1 MVALVS
7 GVGAGSAIFA
17 AFLLPVTTVV
27 TLFVSSVATF
37 LAAGYVSLRAD
48 SPRSEVPEARRSVVM
63 AARVA
68 IDEVVLAGQSF
79 LISPPPA
86 AEIEHFRREVDA
98 ARELFARRGWL
109 ADPLAYHRPPP
120 ALSEPRL
127 VLRQLGHGS
136 HRIVYE
142 ELSFESGYEPDVAEP
157 GRDRWSSYT
166 ANRTTHAALLRH
178 RGAPRPWLVCIHG
191 YFMGQVRFGFWIFDA
206 IHLHRELG
214 LNVLLPVLPFHG
226 PRKVGRFSGE
236 GFLGGSVLDTVH
248 AEAQSMWDLRRLL
261 YWIRSQGTPAI
272 GIHGVSLGGYNA
284 ALLAGIDDDLACV
297 IAGVPP
303 VDLARLV
310 WTHASPGVVRSL
322 EAAGIVRDEVAE
334 LYRVISPL
342 AVLPAASVER
352 RAIYAGIGDR
362 LVSADHPRDLWEH
375 WGRPRIEWTQSGHD
389 PRTPQA
395 RGLVTAMLRAY
406 LMEASSGA
414 EHGRS
419 A

>member
-1 MVALVS
+1 
-7 GVGAGSAIFA
+7 VGAACAIFA
-17 AFLLPVTTVV
+17 AFVLPVATVV
-27 TLFVSSVATF
+27 TLFVGSIATF
-37 LAAGYVSLRAD
+37 LAAGYLSLRAD
-48 SPRSEVPEARRSVVM
+48 APRSEVPEARRSVVM

-79 LISPPPA
+79 VISLPPD
-86 AEIEHFRREVDA
+86 AEIERTRHEINE

-109 ADPLAYHRPPP
+109 ADPLAYHRRPPP
-120 ALSEPRL
+120 LVEPRL
-127 VLRQLGHGS
+127 VPRQLGHAGR
-136 HRIVYE
+136 RIAYE
-142 ELSFESGYEPDVAEP
+142 ALCFESGYEPDVEEP

-178 RGAPRPWLVCIHG
+178 RGTPRPWLVCIHG

-206 IHLHRELG
+206 IRLHRELG
-214 LNVLLPVLPFHG
+214 LNVVLPVLPFHG

-248 AEAQSMWDLRRLL
+248 AEAQSIWDLRRLL
-261 YWIRSQGTPAI
+261 CWIRSQGTSAI
-272 GIHGVSLGGYNA
+272 AVHGVSLGGYNA
-284 ALLAGIDDDLACV
+284 ALLAGLDDGLACV

-310 WTHASPGVVRSL
+310 WTHAGPGVVRSL

-342 AVLPAASVER
+342 AVVPTASVER

-389 PRTPQA
+389 PRTPEA
-395 RGLVTAMLRAY
+395 RRLVAAMLRST
-406 LMEASSGA
+406 L
-414 EHGRS
+414 
-419 A
+419 

>member
-1 MVALVS
+1 LPVATAVALF
-7 GVGAGSAIFA
+7 VG
-17 AFLLPVTTVV
+17 
-27 TLFVSSVATF
+27 SVATF
-37 LAAGYVSLRAD
+37 LAAGYLSLRAD
-48 SPRSEVPEARRSVVM
+48 SPRSEVPEAQRSVVM

-68 IDEVVLAGQSF
+68 IDEVVLACQSF
-79 LISPPPA
+79 VMSPPPT
-86 AEIEHFRREVDA
+86 AEIERTRREVDT
-98 ARELFARRGWL
+98 ARELFTRRGWL

-120 ALSEPRL
+120 ALVQTRL
-127 VLRQLGHGS
+127 VPRQLGRAGGG
-136 HRIVYE
+136 IVYE

-166 ANRTTHAALLRH
+166 ANRTAHAAVLRH
-178 RGAPRPWLVCIHG
+178 GGAPRPWLVCIHG
-191 YFMGQVRFGFWIFDA
+191 YFMGQARFGFWIFDA
-206 IHLHRELG
+206 IRLHRELG
-214 LNVLLPVLPFHG
+214 LNVVLPVLPFHG

-261 YWIRSQGTPAI
+261 SWIRLQGAPAI
-272 GIHGVSLGGYNA
+272 GVHGVSLGGYNA
-284 ALLAGIDDDLACV
+284 ALLAGLDDGLACV

-310 WTHASPGVVRSL
+310 WTHAGPGVVRSL
-322 EAAGIVRDEVAE
+322 EGAGIVRDEVAE

-342 AVLPAASVER
+342 AVVATTAVEG

-395 RGLVTAMLRAY
+395 RRLVAAMLRSTLAVP
-406 LMEASSGA
+406 
-414 EHGRS
+414 
-419 A
+419 